1 MSKRDQ
7 ETAKLI
13 VEIKAIHSKSRYS
26 CGSRKITQVLKRS
39 RVINHKR
46 VERICKQEGIRS
58 KLTKKYKATT
68 NSNHT
73 PPVAENLLNREF
85 YPTKPNE
92 KLVSDITYVWTSEGW
107 LYVAAIMDLYG
118 QKIIGLAMSDRM
130 TKDLVIQALNNAC
143 LRYGTSS
150 GCIFHSDRGSQYCS
164 SDYEKLLKKREFVCS
179 MSRKG
184 NCWNNAPMESFWG
197 KMKYEWLIDY
207 HFKTRDEAKSAVF
220 EYVEIFYNR
229 QRLHASNHYLTP
241 EEYYLGRIAA

>member
-13 VEIKAIHSKSRYS
+13 VEIRAIHSKSRYS
-26 CGSRKITQVLKRS
+26 SGSRKITRALKRT
-39 RVINHKR
+39 RLINHKR

-73 PPVAENLLNREF
+73 LPVAENLLNREF
-85 YPTKPNE
+85 CAAKPNQ
-92 KLVSDITYVWTSEGW
+92 KLVSDITYVWTTEGW

-143 LRYGTSS
+143 RRYGTSS
-150 GCIFHSDRGSQYCS
+150 GCILHSDRGSQ
-164 SDYEKLLKKREFVCS
+164 V
-179 MSRKG
+179 
-184 NCWNNAPMESFWG
+184 
-197 KMKYEWLIDY
+197 
-207 HFKTRDEAKSAVF
+207 
-220 EYVEIFYNR
+220 R
-229 QRLHASNHYLTP
+229 QEVA
-241 EEYYLGRIAA
+241 